1 MNVKSKNYEK
11 VLKSIVFIIFMLYA
25 LSLLFPFV
33 WMLLNSFKERSDF
46 ISNIWGL
53 PVNFQISN
61 YYDAL
66 IGFQIQSGSNK
77 YNIFE
82 MFLNSV
88 FVTAVGT
95 FLSIGFSTCSAYV
108 VSKYK
113 FPGSKILYAI
123 SIFTLIFPVVGTLP
137 SQYRIMQ
144 TLGLQN
150 SHLGLFILYS
160 GAFGFNFFM
169 MHGFFKSISWT
180 YAEAAYIDGATDFQI
195 FTKIMVPL
203 AKPSITAL
211 AVIQA
216 IALWNDYVNPSIYL
230 RKFPT
235 LAVGLNQIVAE
246 MQGKGAY
253 PEMFAAMIIALLPI
267 LILFIIFQ
275 KQIMDNMQVGGIK

>member
-1 MNVKSKNYEK
+1 MKIKERNYEK
-11 VLKSIVFIIFMLYA
+11 AIKIIIFVIFLVYA
-25 LSLLFPFV
+25 LSLLFPFA
-33 WMLLNSFKERSDF
+33 WMLLNSFKSRIDF
-46 ISNIWGL
+46 TTNIWGL
-53 PVNFQISN
+53 PTKFEFSN
-61 YYDAL
+61 YYTAL
-66 IGFQIQSGSNK
+66 IKFEIQSGSNK

-82 MFLNSV
+82 MFLNSI
-88 FVTAVGT
+88 FVTIVGT
-95 FLSIGFSTCSAYV
+95 SLSIGFSTCSAYV

-113 FPGSKILYAI
+113 FPGAKLLYAI
-123 SIFTLIFPVVGTLP
+123 CIFTLIFPVVGTLP

-144 TLGLQN
+144 TLGLEN

-180 YAEAAYIDGATDFQI
+180 YAEAAYMDGASDFQI

-216 IALWNDYVNPSIYL
+216 ISLWNDYVNPSIYL
-230 RKFPT
+230 RKMPT
-235 LAVGLNQIVAE
+235 LAVGLNQVVSE
-246 MQGKGAY
+246 MQGQGAY

-267 LILFIIFQ
+267 LILFIVFQ
-275 KQIMDNMQVGGIK
+275 RQIMDNMQVGGIK